1 MMKDQQYLTAV
12 HEAGHACVLKRFGVA
27 TKSAIWQ
34 IDGAWTGVCYS
45 TNTEHCPPNW
55 KVLLGLAGMLAEL
68 IIIRASHFPPPE
80 AAFAWLRMKTF
91 SRTDRELAGDFTVDD
106 VAEAMDLL
114 CEQWNAVLDTAEDLM
129 NVSSQNGNRPPRMP
143 N

>member
-1 MMKDQQYLTAV
+1 MDSQRRTAI
-12 HEAGHACVLKRFGVA
+12 HESGHANILRRYGA
-27 TKSAIWQ
+27 TTRSAIWKAE
-34 IDGAWTGVCYS
+34 GGGWTGTCYAS
-45 TNTEHCPPNW
+45 NTEHCPPNW

-91 SRTDRELAGDFTVDD
+91 SRTDCELAGAYTVDD

-114 CEQWNAVLDTAEDLM
+114 CEQWSAVLDTAEDLM